1 MPNYTII
8 ANNTFKNRTFDDL
21 IRPLAMYT
29 DVYNAQE
36 ETLNELATKASIW
49 ENMANEE
56 TDPIAYAQYKRYA
69 DELGSQAEM
78 LAANGLNPFTRKA
91 VLDLRRRYASEIAP
105 IEQAYANR
113 KAQADE
119 QRKAL
124 LQNPTL
130 LLSRRADATS
140 LDKYLANPQLG
151 YENYSGALLTSQVA
165 TAAASLAKELRSYG
179 KGKKLD
185 AFTNTWLKQHGF
197 TAAEVTFAINHPNDP
212 RSSNVLNTLVNNVVA
227 DSGIPQWADRATLGQ
242 AYNYARQGLYSAIGQ
257 TDVEKYEDYGA
268 RLAAQE
274 ASQKRVA
281 AYQHALANPQPTTNH
296 ALLRPTA
303 LFSQRERD
311 SLAKE
316 LNYALSKGWIVEKN
330 GRYSVTKAGLK
341 KYNEKPPSRPANIV
355 MSQETLPYYV
365 IEKHSNP
372 FRDFLIRLNGG
383 KPLNNDKVTFMPNH
397 ASNLLTMAAR
407 RAYNGDYDAERR
419 TEWLVD
425 LDKGQAEGVIGNAI
439 LHSSNGKLRAMDF
452 DTKKNAFVPTKE
464 SYTADELLKMTNIQL
479 RPSKYGVTL
488 MGILDGKPV
497 RVEVPHGVGGTG
509 TLQDLISNIGTRT
522 DAANI
527 MHSLSQKK
535 KPTQQDIEDYM
546 EAENAYYEAGDIANQ
561 YISNLFVPTKTEEVK
576 ITAVG
581 R

>member
-281 AYQHALANPQPTTNH
+281 AYQHALANPQPTTDH
-296 ALLRPTA
+296 ALLKPTA
-303 LFSQRERD
+303 LYSQRERD
-311 SLAKE
+311 AMAKE
-316 LNYALSKGWIVEKN
+316 LNYALANGWIVEKN
-330 GRYSVTKAGLK
+330 GRYSVTKAGLREYNK
-341 KYNEKPPSRPANIV
+341 KGDGRRTVAVGGPGSVATINNAA
-355 MSQETLPYYV
+355 Q
-365 IEKHSNP
+365 
-372 FRDFLIRLNGG
+372 FRDFLIKLNGG

-407 RAYNGDYDAERR
+407 KAFNGDYDAERR
-419 TEWLVD
+419 TEWMVD

-439 LHSSNGKLRAMDF
+439 LHSSNGKLKAMDF

-479 RPSKYGVTL
+479 RPSKYGVSL
-488 MGILDGKPV
+488 MGILNGKPV
-497 RVEVPHGVGGTG
+497 RVEVPSGTGGTG
-509 TLQDLISNIGTRT
+509 TIQDLISNIGTRN
-522 DAANI
+522 DAANL
-527 MHSLSQKK
+527 MHTLSQMGMANTPAYK
-535 KPTQQDIEDYM
+535 
-546 EAENAYYEAGDIANQ
+546 EAENVYYEAGDIAYQ
-561 YISNLFVPTKTEEVK
+561 YISNLYVPTKTEEVK